1 MRFESTYKRL
11 LVAFLAVAALSAIAV
26 FSQMAL
32 KGSFQSMLPW
42 NFRRKQTATE
52 ASFLT
57 HYGKCKDTVIDRCEI
72 PGDIDS
78 YILSV
83 NEKGQEGWIL
93 SSRGEKSV
101 EFLREVD
108 DYCPEHARFRYIV
121 LNQGY
126 VCVYRGKRKDPA
138 FLHREYTKITES
150 SIVSPKDKELLRAG
164 FVLEDDPSEVDG
176 KVSKYLEGL
185 IED

>member
-1 MRFESTYKRL
+1 M
-11 LVAFLAVAALSAIAV
+11 AFLAVAALSAIAV
-26 FSQMAL
+26 FSQMVA
-32 KGSFQSMLPW
+32 KGNFESMLPW
-42 NFRRKQTATE
+42 SFRKKESGAE

-57 HYGKCKDTVIDRCEI
+57 LYSKCKDTVINRCEI
-72 PGDIDS
+72 PADVDS

-83 NEKGQEGWIL
+83 GEKGQEGWVL

-101 EFLREVD
+101 EFLREID
-108 DYCPEHARFRYIV
+108 DYCPEHAGFRYIV

-126 VCVYRGKRKDPA
+126 VCVYRGKKKDPA

-150 SIVSPKDKELLRAG
+150 SIVRPKDKELLRAG
-164 FVLEDDPSEVDG
+164 FILEDNPSEVDA